1 MDSDLHLLDDA
12 RSAREPRYRGAVAAR
27 PPRAAGTTKKPG
39 RSGPLV
45 SLVGAGPGD
54 PELLTL
60 AAVRRIEAA
69 DAIVHDRLVAPS
81 ILALAPGAQKFYAGK
96 ARNLHALPQEEINA
110 LLVRLARE
118 GRRVVRLKGGDP
130 FVFGRGGEEMEYLA
144 AHAVPFEVVPGVSA
158 ANGVAAAACIP
169 LTHRDHAQR
178 LVFVTGHLKDGS
190 MDLDWPSLARRG
202 QTLVVY
208 MGLTAL
214 PILCRELV
222 HHGLP
227 SDTAGAVVQSG
238 TLEDQRVVTAT
249 IATLAERATAARIT
263 SPTLVI
269 VGEVVRVREKV
280 LASLASSRAMA
291 FDE

>member
-1 MDSDLHLLDDA
+1 MDIDTKAIDDA
-12 RSAREPRYRGAVAAR
+12 RTLRDARAERVRAVRA
-27 PPRAAGTTKKPG
+27 PPRSRRIREG
-39 RSGPLV
+39 RPAQGSV

-60 AAVRRIEAA
+60 KALRRIEGA
-69 DAIVHDRLVAPS
+69 DAIVYDRLVAAS
-81 ILALAPGAQKFYAGK
+81 ILALAPAAETFYVGK
-96 ARNLHALPQEEINA
+96 ACDHHALPQDDINA
-110 LLVRLARE
+110 LLVRLARS

-144 AHAVPFEVVPGVSA
+144 QHGIPFEVVPGVSA

-169 LTHRDHAQR
+169 LTHREHAQR

-190 MDLDWPSLARRG
+190 MDLDWPALAKRG

-222 HHGLP
+222 RHGMP
-227 SDTAGAVVQSG
+227 PTTPAAVVQAG
-238 TLEDQRVVTAT
+238 TLPEERIVTAT
-249 IATLAERATAARIT
+249 LATLAARAAAAALT

-269 VGEVVRVREKV
+269 VGDVVSVREKV
-280 LASLASSRAMA
+280 LERVAHSELRAVL
-291 FDE
+291 